1 MSQKHIIRILDVSDS
16 GVTFYTGSRQQTIDW
31 PEAPPKIGDVSEVSL
46 APTLH
51 IHRQLAKAGRDIDW
65 RQSDSFRW
73 RKPLPDGQNR
83 MDVLT
88 ARHHI
93 KRALRDY
100 FHGQGFIEIDM
111 PLLVR
116 GTTPDAEVP
125 SFGIEDRYLA
135 TSCEYQIKRME
146 IGGFDKIYTLTQN
159 FRRGDTG
166 GYRNP
171 EFTMLEWARVGAS
184 LADIESDAEN
194 FIRTAWQALHGDKP
208 FEYQGKKIDLSP
220 PWQRQTVRDAITAHS
235 GVQIER
241 FDAQSLQACAAA
253 LGITISPQ
261 HANDAGFLF
270 SAVFEDI
277 QPKLGFDRPVF
288 ITEWPRHMTASADL
302 DASGHFT
309 QRSELFIAGIELS
322 DGFPS
327 LTDPARQRESFDAQ
341 QEKRK
346 ALGYDLVDLDTKF
359 IRSLDEGFPEGAGMA
374 LGFDRLV
381 MLLTNQITLAATLA
395 FDWEEL

>member
-16 GVTFYTGSRQQTIDW
+16 GVTFYTGARQQTVDW
-31 PEAPPKIGDVSEVSL
+31 PDTLPQIGDVFEASL
-46 APTLH
+46 APTLQ
-51 IHRQLAKAGRDIDW
+51 IHRKLAAGGANINW
-65 RQSDSFRW
+65 AQSDSLRW
-73 RKPLPDGQNR
+73 RRALPDGQTR
-83 MDVLT
+83 MDILT

-93 KRALRDY
+93 KRALRNY
-100 FHGQGFIEIDM
+100 FHAEGFTEIDM

-125 SFGIEDRYLA
+125 SFTVEDRYLV

-146 IGGFDKIYTLTQN
+146 IGGFDKIYALTQN
-159 FRRGDTG
+159 FRRGDRG
-166 GYRNP
+166 AYRNP

-184 LADIESDAEN
+184 LTDIENDAEN
-194 FIRTAWQALHGDKP
+194 FIRAAWQALHGDKE
-208 FEYQGKKIDLSP
+208 FEYQGQHIDIFA
-220 PWQRQTVRDAITAHS
+220 PWQRQTVRDAIAAHS
-235 GVQIER
+235 GVTLKT
-241 FDAQSLQACAAA
+241 FDAENLLAAA
-253 LGITISPQ
+253 KSLGITLDEK
-261 HANDAGFLF
+261 HTRDAGFLF

-277 QPKLGFDRPVF
+277 QPKLGFGTPVF
-288 ITEWPRHMTASADL
+288 ITEWPQQMTASADL

-327 LTDPARQRESFDAQ
+327 LTSPARQRESFAAQ

-346 ALGYDLVDLDTKF
+346 TQGYETVTLDEKF
-359 IRSLDEGFPEGAGMA
+359 MHSLDEGFSEGAGMA

-381 MLLTNQITLAATLA
+381 MLLTNQVSLRATLA

>member
-1 MSQKHIIRILDVSDS
+1 MNQKHIIRILDVSEN
-16 GVTFYTGSRQQTIDW
+16 GVTFYTGSQQQTIDW
-31 PEAPPKIGDVSEVSL
+31 PDTPPKVGDVFEVSL
-46 APTLH
+46 SPALH
-51 IHRQLAKAGRDIDW
+51 IHRQLAKGGADINW
-65 RQSDSFRW
+65 QQSDSFRW
-73 RKPLPDGQNR
+73 RKPLPDGQTR
-83 MDVLT
+83 TDVLT

-100 FHGQGFIEIDM
+100 FHGQGFLEIDM

-125 SFGIEDRYLA
+125 SFGVENRYLA

-184 LADIESDAEN
+184 LADIETDAEN
-194 FIRTAWQALHGDKP
+194 FIRAAWQALHGDNP

-220 PWQRQTVRDAITAHS
+220 LWQRQTVRDAIAVHS
-235 GVQIER
+235 GVQIEA
-241 FDAQSLQACAAA
+241 FDIESLQACAAA
-253 LGITISPQ
+253 LGITIAPQ
-261 HANDAGFLF
+261 QAQDTSFLF

-277 QPKLGFDRPVF
+277 QPKLGVDRPVF

-346 ALGYDLVDLDTKF
+346 LQGYDIVELDEKF
-359 IRSLDEGFPEGAGMA
+359 IQSLDEGFPEGAGMA

-381 MLLTNQITLAATLA
+381 MLLTNQVTLAATLA